1 MVPPARRVRPERLS
15 PRFFARRS
23 DAVARA
29 LIGKTLVCG
38 DRAGVIVET
47 EAYLGPDDLASH
59 ARFGKTDRNAVMF
72 GPGGVAYVYLIY
84 GMYDMFNVVTGPAGR
99 AEAVLVR
106 ALEIAGDAAAARG
119 PGKLTRALG
128 ISRRKHNGTDLVRS
142 ADLFVAPGP
151 PVARERIARG
161 PRIGVDYAGDW
172 AQAPLRFWLDGHPSV
187 SRPRG

>member
-1 MVPPARRVRPERLS
+1 VVRLTQ
-15 PRFFARRS
+15 RFFARRS

-29 LIGKTLVCG
+29 LLGKTLVCG

-106 ALEIAGDAAAARG
+106 ALEPARGIDGGAAAARG

-128 ISRRKHNGTDLVRS
+128 ISRQKHNGADLVRS
-142 ADLFVAPGP
+142 ADLFVAPGLR
-151 PVARERIARG
+151 VAPERIARG

-172 AQAPLRFWLDGHPSV
+172 AAAPLRFWLDGHPSV